1 MKVYT
6 QKKLGNETKYVFDK
20 FWDFTWKF
28 ARHSKIKFR
37 NEIVGEREG
46 GTSERILDG
55 EVRWGGE
62 EWQGGEDNGGMSI
75 CKHPPTHEI
84 GKAMKGKSWLQ
95 NKDFNGLTTHKMVK
109 K

>member
-1 MKVYT
+1 
-6 QKKLGNETKYVFDK
+6 
-20 FWDFTWKF
+20 
-28 ARHSKIKFR
+28 
-37 NEIVGEREG
+37 
-46 GTSERILDG
+46 
-55 EVRWGGE
+55 
-62 EWQGGEDNGGMSI
+62 MSI